1 MRNNWFETA
10 QSSGPGVLYTII
22 NYEAYRPG
30 IYNAKVQHGT
40 KLILYGTSAID
51 QCNIC
56 TYLPVMLLP

>member
-51 QCNIC
+51 QCNN